1 MSIRFDE
8 QVVIVTGA
16 GAGLGRAHALEFAR
30 RGARV
35 IVNDLGPKPDGS
47 GGPSEAAASV
57 VGEIE
62 GFGGTAIA
70 HGASVTDEAGV
81 ADMVKTTMDRFGRID
96 VLVNN
101 AGILGDKS
109 FHNMT
114 VEGFRR
120 VLDVHLMGTV
130 IATHAVWPIM
140 REQAYG
146 RVVVTTSSS
155 GLYGNFGQSNYG
167 AGKMGVLGLMTTL
180 KLEGEKYNV
189 RISALA
195 PTAWT
200 QMTADIFPPDA
211 EQVFQAEKVTPAVI
225 FLAGPDAPNGVILC
239 AGAGGYARAAMVET
253 PGIFLGVNATA
264 EDVAAHWETISDFS
278 ETIEHKAGLDQPQKM
293 TKLYQSG

>member
-16 GAGLGRAHALEFAR
+16 GVGLGRCHALEFAR
-30 RGARV
+30 RGAKV
-35 IVNDLGPKPDGS
+35 VVNDLGPKPDGS

-57 VGEIE
+57 VKEIE
-62 GFGGTAIA
+62 EFGGVAIA
-70 HGASVTDEAGV
+70 HGASVTDDAGV
-81 ADMVKTTMDRFGRID
+81 ADMIKTVMDRFGRID

-114 VEGFRR
+114 LETFRK
-120 VLDVHLMGTV
+120 VVDVHLMGTV
-130 IATHAVWPIM
+130 NVTHAVWPIM
-140 REQAYG
+140 REQGYG

-167 AGKMGVLGLMTTL
+167 TGKMGVIGLMTTL
-180 KLEGEKYNV
+180 KMEGEKYNV

-211 EQVFQAEKVTPAVI
+211 EEVFQPAKVTPAVI
-225 FLAGPDAPNGVILC
+225 FLSGPDAPNGVILC

-253 PGIFLGVNATA
+253 PGIYLGAEATA
-264 EDVAAHWETISDFS
+264 EDVAANWETISNM
-278 ETIEHKAGLDQPQKM
+278 TGAVEHTAGLEQPTKM

>member
-8 QVVIVTGA
+8 QVVMVTGA
-16 GAGLGRAHALEFAR
+16 GAGLGRSHALEFAR
-30 RGARV
+30 RGAKV
-35 IVNDLGPKPDGS
+35 VVNDLGPKPDGS
-47 GGPSEAAASV
+47 GGPSEAAAGV
-57 VGEIE
+57 VREIE
-62 GFGGTAIA
+62 EFGGVAIA
-70 HGASVTDEAGV
+70 HGASVTDELGV
-81 ADMVKTTMDRFGRID
+81 TNMVKTTMDRFGRID

-101 AGILGDKS
+101 AGILADKS

-114 VEGFRR
+114 LESFQR
-120 VLDVHLMGTV
+120 VVDVHLTGTV
-130 IATHAVWPIM
+130 ITTHAVWPIM
-140 REQAYG
+140 REQTYG

-167 AGKMGVLGLMTTL
+167 TGKMGVLGLMTTL

-200 QMTADIFPPDA
+200 QMTAEIFPPDA
-211 EQVFQAEKVTPAVI
+211 EEMFAAEKVTPAVI

-253 PGIFLGVNATA
+253 PGIYLGANATA
-264 EDVAAHWETISDFS
+264 EDVEAHWETISDLKDAV
-278 ETIEHKAGLDQPQKM
+278 EHTAGLEQPQKM